1 MARLDLYGGSY
12 EARSVIANAQRCIN
26 YFPEVNRKDS
36 PVPFTY
42 YQRPGLRKLTRDVAN
57 RAPVR
62 GLYRA
67 SNGNGYCVIGQK
79 VYSISPGWVLTHIGT
94 LAAAGT
100 TPVSFIDN
108 GIEIWLVDGSTSG
121 YSIILATNAF
131 SVVVDA
137 TGTFTG
143 ATRVDYIDTFMIWN
157 VPGTNQFGSTLSN
170 SLSFNALYVAAKTAF
185 PDPLVVPI
193 INRHEIILLGQ
204 LKSEIWYN
212 AGNAQFPFALLPGA
226 YIEHGCGAPYSPAT
240 ADIELFWLSQDLQ
253 GDRMI
258 LSQKGYDTRRVS
270 NHALEWAMMQM
281 AIVSDAIGFTF
292 QQGGHVYYEIVFPSA
307 GQAWLYDAA
316 LGEEPTMAWHQRC
329 WGGPDGLERPRERC
343 AAFMYGTNVVGDYA
357 DGTIYALDI
366 SRYYDEVGDAEQN
379 IPCVKGFP
387 HIVQGMNNTTG
398 RPELADGRNLQIH
411 QFLLDFQVGEA
422 PLDTA
427 GNPAEV
433 WLRWSRDKGKTFGT
447 EVLQSAGAPGEY
459 MTQPQW
465 ATAGLARD
473 FVFEIGHSI
482 RGPAALNSAW
492 IDATILNN

>member
-42 YQRPGLRKLTRDVAN
+42 YQRPGLRKLVRDATN

-79 VYSISPGWVLTHIGT
+79 VYSISSGWVLTHIGT
-94 LAAAGT
+94 LATAGT

-108 GIEIWLVDGSTSG
+108 GIEIWLVDGSVNG
-121 YSIILATNAF
+121 YSIILATNVF

-204 LKSEIWYN
+204 LKSEIWYD

-240 ADIELFWLSQDLQ
+240 ADIELFWLSRPARRPDDSFAKRLRHSADLQ
-253 GDRMI
+253 SRARMGD
-258 LSQKGYDTRRVS
+258 D
-270 NHALEWAMMQM
+270 
-281 AIVSDAIGFTF
+281 
-292 QQGGHVYYEIVFPSA
+292 
-307 GQAWLYDAA
+307 
-316 LGEEPTMAWHQRC
+316 
-329 WGGPDGLERPRERC
+329 
-343 AAFMYGTNVVGDYA
+343 A
-357 DGTIYALDI
+357 DGHGERRDRVYLPARRACLLRDCL
-366 SRYYDEVGDAEQN
+366 SVRGAS
-379 IPCVKGFP
+379 
-387 HIVQGMNNTTG
+387 
-398 RPELADGRNLQIH
+398 LA
-411 QFLLDFQVGEA
+411 V
-422 PLDTA
+422 
-427 GNPAEV
+427 
-433 WLRWSRDKGKTFGT
+433 
-447 EVLQSAGAPGEY
+447 
-459 MTQPQW
+459 
-465 ATAGLARD
+465 
-473 FVFEIGHSI
+473 
-482 RGPAALNSAW
+482 
-492 IDATILNN
+492 